1 MSILQPYIL
10 VHRPDLRRILQTT
23 DPVHT
28 SEIPMADSTAVKV
41 DVAAA
46 GPAAAGV
53 PKHAKLAHIL
63 TILVSGVIALCV
75 SSVLADGQSVIIL
88 KPVKDLPIVTNP
100 ELKKKVTLPP
110 GSKINLKYNLAEL
123 LGPGYGVGL
132 HHDQASPSTGL
143 TMHLAL
149 TVAQPQPQP

>member
-1 MSILQPYIL
+1 M
-10 VHRPDLRRILQTT
+10 
-23 DPVHT
+23 
-28 SEIPMADSTAVKV
+28 DSTAVKV

-100 ELKKKVTLPP
+100 ELKKEVTLPP
-110 GSKINLKYNLAEL
+110 GSKINLRYNLAEL

-132 HHDQASPSTGL
+132 HHDQASPSTGR
-143 TMHLAL
+143 TMHTCRL
-149 TVAQPQPQP
+149 T